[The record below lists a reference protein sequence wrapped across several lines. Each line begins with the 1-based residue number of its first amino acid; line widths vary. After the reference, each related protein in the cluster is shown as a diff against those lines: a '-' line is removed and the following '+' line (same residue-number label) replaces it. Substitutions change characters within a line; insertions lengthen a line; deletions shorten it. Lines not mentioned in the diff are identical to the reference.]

1 MRSAAEAK
9 GYRPVDAAADETGDW
24 DADLTRREAR
34 LAQREKRCRAILFG
48 NALVF
53 FLSLCFL
60 AMARLS
66 KPSLLECDKMTSPY
80 SPVFNGGV
88 EHWEGDF
95 ENTFNQTSKYR
106 GPPTLELEN
115 AWEELWYQPG
125 VGLTLDDIAKL
136 NKTRAGV
143 SFTEIEGSDPKNP
156 TYASTLEVFHQLH
169 CLSLIRQATWPLRM
183 FNESWHSY
191 PWFLT
196 DKLGGRMHV
205 DHCLESLRLSLM
217 CYADVTPV
225 LAENNPMR
233 PTGLQLDFNVHHKCR
248 NYDKL
253 LEHVQA
259 HGVDV
264 PAELKNRLQSNI
276 TSITQ

>member
-9 GYRPVDAAADETGDW
+9 GYRPVDAADETGDW
-24 DADLTRREAR
+24 DADLNRREAR
-34 LAQREKRCRAILFG
+34 LAQREQRCRAVLVG

-95 ENTFNQTSKYR
+95 QNAFNQTSKYR

-125 VGLTLDDIAKL
+125 VGLTIDEIAKL
-136 NKTRAGV
+136 NKTRPGV
-143 SFTEIEGSDPKNP
+143 SFTEIEGSDPENP
-156 TYASTLEVFHQLH
+156 TYASTLEVFHQIH

-196 DKLGGRMHV
+196 DELGGRMHV

-253 LEHVQA
+253 LEHVRA

-264 PAELKNRLQSNI
+264 PAE
-276 TSITQ
+276 